1 MLRARNVIL
10 KEVTFGTGKVGVCML
25 NHKVSLMLAEG
36 LNGLIIGTS
45 ANISGKPSPKTIE
58 EVIE

>member
-1 MLRARNVIL
+1 M
-10 KEVTFGTGKVGVCML
+10 GTGKVGVCML